1 MRAPDQQTVRGL
13 QLFADMREAH
23 FRALMNAALL
33 QTFPPR
39 VLLIREGELPDFLH
53 VLVDGSVE
61 LLASHRKR
69 ETTIEI
75 LVPTTTFIL
84 AAVILDEVHLKS
96 ARTLTESRVL
106 MIPAGAVRDVF
117 GRDGAFARAVVGEL
131 ALRYRG
137 IVRALK
143 SQKLRTGAERL
154 ANWILEAD
162 ARDGSAGRVS
172 PAVREAPAR
181 FAPGNDAGKSFA
193 QHRSAGVPRCRERG
207 PQRRHQGPGKIA
219 TARTG
224 ESAHRQR
231 VGSSAKDVTREMTPR
246 SLPMRATAGARCFPG
261 CP

>member
-1 MRAPDQQTVRGL
+1 MRDSDQQIVRSL
-13 QLFADMREAH
+13 QLFADMREAN

-33 QTFPPR
+33 QSFPPR

-61 LLASHRKR
+61 LLASHRER

-84 AAVILDEVHLKS
+84 AAVIRDEVHLKS

-106 MIPAGAVRDVF
+106 MIPAAAVRNVF
-117 GRDGAFARAVVGEL
+117 GRDSAFARAVVGEL

-154 ANWILEAD
+154 ANWILQAD
-162 ARDGSAGRVS
+162 ARDGSTGRLSLPFEKRLLASLLGMTPENLSRSIATLASHGVESKGRSVVIKDREKLRRFARENPLIDDVS
-172 PAVREAPAR
+172 GPAR
-181 FAPGNDAGKSFA
+181 K
-193 QHRSAGVPRCRERG
+193 
-207 PQRRHQGPGKIA
+207 
-219 TARTG
+219 T
-224 ESAHRQR
+224 
-231 VGSSAKDVTREMTPR
+231 
-246 SLPMRATAGARCFPG
+246 
-261 CP
+261 

>member
-143 SQKLRTGAERL
+143 GQKLRTGAERL

-172 PAVREAPAR
+172 PPFEKRLLASLLGMTPENLSRSIATLTSHGVESEGRSIVIKDREKLRR
-181 FAPGNDAGKSFA
+181 FAQVNPLIDNVSGL
-193 QHRSAGVPRCRERG
+193 
-207 PQRRHQGPGKIA
+207 
-219 TARTG
+219 ARKT
-224 ESAHRQR
+224 
-231 VGSSAKDVTREMTPR
+231 
-246 SLPMRATAGARCFPG
+246 
-261 CP
+261 